1 MLLDERTRNLCGVTR
16 GIRPVAAVT
25 IVHSI
30 AHTRTFDTM
39 YVPTISADQ
48 IPRWMA
54 KDDNRGR
61 VVELRELCKQWAL
74 TDHVHRAAMVNTA
87 PRRYRWWHR
96 FTARRHDLA
105 RVAAVVH
112 ALCDRDDVDVPDWVW
127 RHRCRRPVG
136 VPVSLDPESRYGR
149 AVLVDAPDACA
160 YHRVWFDHSMIENI
174 TVHGFRY

>member
-1 MLLDERTRNLCGVTR
+1 MVGY
-16 GIRPVAAVT
+16 
-25 IVHSI
+25 
-30 AHTRTFDTM
+30 RTFDTM
-39 YVPTISADQ
+39 VVPTISADQ

-61 VVELRELCKQWAL
+61 VVEVRELCKQWAL
-74 TDHVHRAAMVNTA
+74 TDYVHRAAMVNIA

-127 RHRCRRPVG
+127 RHRCRGPVG
-136 VPVSLDPESRYGR
+136 VPVSLYPESRYGR
-149 AVLVDAPDACA
+149 AVLVGAPDACV
-160 YHRVWFDHSMIENI
+160 YHRVWFDHSTIENI